1 MKRFFGCDA
10 HKQYSLFASMDEAGH
25 QGNFIRVENDR
36 YDFRKFLHTLPPGS
50 PIAVES
56 VGNWYW
62 MIDEMEKAGHVPQL
76 AHAGKA
82 KLMMGQINKTDKLD
96 ARGLALLLRNGTLP
110 SVWIP
115 PGELRDQRELPRM
128 RMALSLIFL
137 LAAASLV
144 LNARQRAVKS
154 MTR

>member
-1 MKRFFGCDA
+1 MAVYIGCDA
-10 HKQYSLFASMDEAGH
+10 HKRYSVFAAMNEKGPLGPLA
-25 QGNFIRVENDR
+25 RVEHDR
-36 YDFRKFLHTLPPGS
+36 DLFRDFLKALPQAS
-50 PIAVES
+50 TIAVEI

-62 MIDEMEKAGHVPQL
+62 MVDEMEKTGHTPVL

-110 SVWIP
+110 KVWIP

-128 RMALSLIFL
+128 RMAMVRIRTILKDS
-137 LAAASLV
+137 
-144 LNARQRAVKS
+144 
-154 MTR
+154 